1 MNINDDKVREML
13 NEEKIP
19 QELEPENI
27 KLMLDAKAPAKKRK
41 NIKMAGRITAG
52 VAAAAVLCGSAVYYA
67 GNNGLSKRHDDAVSS
82 EAAKP
87 TDATKPQTT
96 TAPKENGELTLEE
109 QKSYMAGAS
118 DYSEVYQL
126 YKERAQKLRSTG
138 RYFSGVENGADEV
151 EAVAEENE
159 DYTADSE
166 GVKTDTP
173 KTTGTNSTSSDD
185 YSKTHDQEDGVLE
198 ADIAKTDG
206 KNIYYIYNDYDTDG
220 DYNCH
225 AYMNCAAVE
234 NGKFTHSEKMNIDIP
249 TENIFDADYEIEST
263 MVTDMYIYN
272 GSLAVIGTVD
282 AYKKIEKNNTFSDPE
297 NMPDSFSS
305 TSPYWYNYKCVTYV
319 SLYTTGDHPE
329 LITTYFQDGGY
340 NDVRISPDGYMYLVT
355 NYTAQDYENIKE
367 EDLEYYV
374 PSCGVDK
381 DVDLLPASDILM
393 PAGEAGEEKSFNYTI
408 IGSLDMNNEGCM
420 TKKDAKALAGYT
432 GQIYSSADNIY
443 TTYGWED
450 TDITRISVS
459 EGEIT
464 PAASGTIEG
473 RVRDQFAMSEYNGYF
488 RVAATSEKYVKTF
501 HKFEDETVY
510 YERAFEDSVV
520 TAEGNAPEERGY
532 YTYELEKKDNRMYV
546 LDMDMNLVGSLTDF
560 GLDEEVKSV
569 RYDGDI
575 AYVVTFRQ
583 TDPLFAIDLSDPTSP
598 KILSE
603 FKIPGFS
610 TYMEKWEDGMLFGFG
625 SAAGDTG
632 GVNGIKFTMFDNSD
646 PNDLKEIDTYEI
658 LDDETHYHYSD
669 ATWNRKALLIAPE
682 KNLIGIP
689 VRSET
694 YSFVEDEYTTYVDNR
709 NMKDCYEFFKFED
722 GKFVKIGELGADS
735 STYSLYN
742 DSRAVY
748 IGDYVYTL
756 HDYYFESAD
765 ISTITHFDQVNF

>member
-13 NEEKIP
+13 NEEKVP

-27 KLMLDAKAPAKKRK
+27 KLMLDANAPAKKRK

-52 VAAAAVLCGSAVYYA
+52 VAAAAVLCGTAVYYA
-67 GNNGLSKRHDDAVSS
+67 GNNGLSKKHDDVVSS

-126 YKERAQKLRSTG
+126 YKKRTQNLRSTG
-138 RYFSGVENGADEV
+138 RYFTGVENGVDEA

-159 DYTADSE
+159 DYIADSE

-173 KTTGTNSTSSDD
+173 KTTGTNSTFSDD

-206 KNIYYIYNDYDTDG
+206 KNIYYIHNDYDTDG

-234 NGKFTHSEKMNIDIP
+234 NGKFTHSEKIDLDIP

-272 GSLAVIGTVD
+272 GSLAVIGTVNAHKRIETEAGD
-282 AYKKIEKNNTFSDPE
+282 AGKQENSYARDP
-297 NMPDSFSS
+297 
-305 TSPYWYNYKCVTYV
+305 YRYNYKYVTYV
-319 SLYTTGDHPE
+319 SLYTTGEHPE

-340 NDVRISPDGYMYLVT
+340 NDVRISPEGYMYLVT
-355 NYTAQDYENIKE
+355 NYTALNSEIIKE
-367 EDLEYYV
+367 EELEYYV

-393 PAGEAGEEKSFNYTI
+393 PAGEAEEQNTFSYTI

-459 EGEIT
+459 DGEIT

-473 RVRDQFAMSEYNGYF
+473 RVKDQFSMSEYNGYF
-488 RVAATSEKYVKTF
+488 RVAATNEEYVKTF
-501 HKFEDETVY
+501 HDFIDEPVY
-510 YERAFEDSVV
+510 YEKTLEDGEVS
-520 TAEGNAPEERGY
+520 AEYKAPEEHGY
-532 YTYELEKKDNRMYV
+532 YTYELQKKDNRMYV
-546 LDMDMNLVGSLTDF
+546 LDMDMNIVGSLTDF

-569 RYDGDI
+569 RYDGDM

-598 KILSE
+598 TILSE

-658 LDDETHYHYSD
+658 LNDETHYHYSD
-669 ATWNRKALLIAPE
+669 ATWDRKALLIAPE

-694 YSFVEDEYTTYVDNR
+694 YTLVEDEYTTYVDNR

-722 GKFVKIGELGADS
+722 GKFVKIGELGGDFDIY
-735 STYSLYN
+735 TYYN
-742 DSRAVY
+742 ESRAVY

-756 HDYYFESAD
+756 HNNYFESAD
-765 ISTITHFDQVNF
+765 ISTITHFDQINF